1 MLRVYNEGSIDAYA
15 SRNYRLFASIFRE
28 YIDNEFNRNYGWS
41 KSENG
46 RVVKTSYLEKH
57 IIDKTTTNDKGEIV
71 LSYKEVPI
79 MCKN

>member
-1 MLRVYNEGSIDAYA
+1 MLMLPEITDYLPPY
-15 SRNYRLFASIFRE
+15 LE